1 MVWGR
6 APARRRPIERVVVCV
21 DVLLKKF
28 EPRKKEKAAL
38 KKENVPIKSISRRK
52 MCPLNLFQEV
62 EKVEQN
68 QKDQKFDGHGAETLT
83 PHHRGLP

>member
-1 MVWGR
+1 ML
-6 APARRRPIERVVVCV
+6 RV
-21 DVLLKKF
+21 DSWTRYL
-28 EPRKKEKAAL
+28 
-38 KKENVPIKSISRRK
+38 
-52 MCPLNLFQEV
+52 V